1 MDRHQMFDAVVAQY
15 SDGLITPRELL
26 AELLV
31 VFTGT
36 PCDCLA
42 CIEFGL
48 N

>member
-1 MDRHQMFDAVVAQY
+1 MRHQMFDALVAHY

-31 VFTGT
+31 VFTSA

-42 CIEFGL
+42 CIEFSL